1 MQGLQVKQ
9 RRNTV
14 MRTPLR
20 RILCSQSQKT
30 CLYCRFHVQLIK
42 ALFKLVLLK
51 LQEGRC
57 TEVKSMKLSLNPV
70 WLSEPSQR

>member
-9 RRNTV
+9 RRHNV
-14 MRTPLR
+14 ISTPLQ
-20 RILCSQSQKT
+20 RILRSQSQKT
-30 CLYCRFHVQLIK
+30 CLHCRFHVQLIK
-42 ALFKLVLLK
+42 ALFKLVFPK